1 MKVHEIIVI
10 SFESLWS
17 HPFRAVLA
25 GLGVVFGVGAV
36 IAMLSISEG
45 AKQASLQQIEVLGV
59 NKILLKSERPDETST
74 QAYSSIEFGLT
85 KNDFKHFNTVLK
97 NVNGVLPIRNTHL
110 SLESKRDK
118 EKVHLF
124 ACGIDLLEFTKSNI
138 FQNQGRFFAE
148 LDNRQKAPVCVIG
161 KNAARMLYDFEN
173 PLGKK
178 IFLKGN
184 SFEIIGILENP
195 YSYSLAGGYDLNNLI
210 FTTIGTAQAIWRDSI
225 FNGSNFIETDYDFLY
240 VRVKDEENIINTSN
254 RIRKY
259 LKETHPDGDVSIE
272 VPFEL
277 LKQRQATQKIFS
289 IVMASIASISLL
301 VGGIGIMNIMLANI
315 YERMREIGT
324 RRALGA
330 TRSNILIQF
339 LSESVLLTSCGGIL
353 GIVLGIGLAKLVEL
367 YGGMPTV
374 ISWVAIFISLFV
386 SVFIGIVFGTFPA
399 WKAAKLHPIEAL
411 RHE

>member
-1 MKVHEIIVI
+1 MKIHEIIII

-17 HPFRAVLA
+17 HPFRAILA

-59 NKILLKSERPDETST
+59 NKILLKSVKPEETGA
-74 QAYSSIEFGLT
+74 QAYSSLVYGLT
-85 KNDFKHFNTVLK
+85 KTDYAHLNNIFD
-97 NVNGVLPIRNTHL
+97 NVDDILPIRNTHL
-110 SLESKRDK
+110 SIESRRDK
-118 EKVHLF
+118 QKINLF
-124 ACGIDLLEFTKSNI
+124 ACGVDLMSFTKSKL
-138 FQNQGRFFAE
+138 FQNQGRFFTE
-148 LDNRQKAPVCVIG
+148 MDERHQSPVCVIG
-161 KNAARMLYDFEN
+161 KNAARQLYDFEN
-173 PLGKK
+173 PVGKK
-178 IFLKGN
+178 IFLKGG
-184 SFEIIGILENP
+184 SFEIIGILDNP
-195 YSYSLAGGYDLNNLI
+195 YSYSLSGGFNLNDLI
-210 FTTIGTAQAIWRDSI
+210 FTPLGTAQAIWGETI
-225 FNGSNFIETDYDFLY
+225 FNGSQFIDTDYDFLY
-240 VRVKDEENIINTSN
+240 VRVTDEKNIINTSN

-259 LKETHPDGDVSIE
+259 LKDKHPENDVSIE

-277 LKQRQATQKIFS
+277 LKQQQATQKIFS

-339 LSESVLLTSCGGIL
+339 LSESVLLTSSGGFLGIL
-353 GIVLGIGLAKLVEL
+353 LGIGLSKLVEL

-374 ISWVAIFISLFV
+374 ISWAAVFISLFV
-386 SVFIGIVFGTFPA
+386 SIIIGVVFGTFPA
-399 WKAAKLHPIEAL
+399 WKAAQLHPIEAL

>member
-1 MKVHEIIVI
+1 MKVHEIVTI

-17 HPFRAVLA
+17 HPFRAILA

-59 NKILLKSERPDETST
+59 NKILLKSKKPPKPVTTASLE
-74 QAYSSIEFGLT
+74 YGLT
-85 KNDFKHFNTVLK
+85 KADFRHFKDTLE
-97 NVNGVLPIRNTHL
+97 NVDDILSIRNTHL
-110 SLESKRDK
+110 SILNRNNQ
-118 EKVHLF
+118 KVNFF
-124 ACGIDLLEFTKSNI
+124 ACSIDLLQFTKSNLY
-138 FQNQGRFFAE
+138 QNQGRFFNE
-148 LDNRQKAPVCVIG
+148 LDEERKAPVCVIG
-161 KNAARMLYDFEN
+161 KNAARKLYNFEN

-178 IFLKGN
+178 IFVGGN

-195 YSYSLAGGYDLNNLI
+195 YSYSLSGGYDLNDLV
-210 FTTIGTAQAIWRDSI
+210 FTTISTAQAIWGETI
-225 FNGSNFIETDYDFLY
+225 YTGFEFIDTDYDFLY
-240 VRVKDEENIINTSN
+240 VRVNNEKNIINTSN

-259 LKETHPDGDVSIE
+259 LKDTHPKNDVIIE
-272 VPFEL
+272 VPLEL
-277 LKQRQATQKIFS
+277 LKQQQETQRIFS

-330 TRSNILIQF
+330 TRSDILIQF
-339 LSESVLLTSCGGIL
+339 LSESVLLTSSGGVIGVL
-353 GIVLGIGLAKLVEL
+353 LGIGLAKLVEL
-367 YGGMPTV
+367 YGEIPTV
-374 ISWVAIFISLFV
+374 ISWLAVFISLFV
-386 SVFIGIVFGTFPA
+386 SVIIGIIFGTFPA
-399 WKAAKLHPIEAL
+399 WKAARLHPIEAL